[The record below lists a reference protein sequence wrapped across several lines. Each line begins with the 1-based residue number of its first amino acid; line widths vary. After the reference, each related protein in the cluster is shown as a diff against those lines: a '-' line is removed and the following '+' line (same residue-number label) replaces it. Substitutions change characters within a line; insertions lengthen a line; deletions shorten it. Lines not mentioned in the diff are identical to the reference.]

1 MLKMKQNPSSQRCV
15 NVISMYRQGCYSQIE
30 NSGAI
35 DRDTFVNRLII
46 FILFNEEKFFV
57 IYQ

>member
-1 MLKMKQNPSSQRCV
+1 MKQNPSSQRCV